1 MNADIAAV
9 PDAQRAT
16 EGALEEF
23 PQPKCLALIVSKGT
37 LDQAYPPLV
46 MATTAASMGWEVAI
60 FFTFY
65 GLDIVHKDRM
75 PKLSVSPV
83 GNPAMPPPMK
93 KVPVHIPTLIGAL
106 PGMSSAATKMMKS
119 WMQKAHLAT
128 IPELLEIANEL
139 GVRMYACNTTLN
151 VMGVSKDDLIDG
163 VEFAGA
169 PAFLDFAG
177 DSDVQ
182 LFI

>member
-1 MNADIAAV
+1 MKAEIAAV
-9 PDAQRAT
+9 PNVEAAP
-16 EGALEEF
+16 EVL
-23 PQPKCLALIVSKGT
+23 PQPKRLALIVSKGT

-65 GLDIVHKDRM
+65 GLDIVHKGRM

-83 GNPAMPPPMK
+83 GNPAMPPPMN
-93 KVPVHIPTLIGAL
+93 KVPVHIPTLVGAL
-106 PGMSSAATKMMKS
+106 PGMKSAATKMMQS
-119 WMQKAHLAT
+119 WMAKANLAS
-128 IPELLEIANEL
+128 IPELLEIAKEL
-139 GVRMYACNTTLN
+139 GIRMYACNTTLS
-151 VMGVSKDDLIDG
+151 VMGVAKEDLIDG

-177 DSDVQ
+177 ESDVQ

>member
-1 MNADIAAV
+1 MSAEIAAL
-9 PDAQRAT
+9 PGAQEAP
-16 EGALEEF
+16 EGL
-23 PQPKCLALIVSKGT
+23 PQPKRLALIVSKGT

-65 GLDIVHKDRM
+65 GLDIVHRDRM
-75 PKLSVSPV
+75 PRLSVSPV
-83 GNPAMPPPMK
+83 GNPAMPPPIK
-93 KVPVHIPTLIGAL
+93 KVPVHIPTLIGAM
-106 PGMSSAATKMMKS
+106 PGMKSAATKMMKS
-119 WMQKAHLAT
+119 WIERANLAT
-128 IPELLEIANEL
+128 IPELLGIANEL
-139 GVRMYACNTTLN
+139 GIHMYACNTTLS
-151 VMGVSKDDLIDG
+151 VMGVSKEDLIEG

-177 DSDVQ
+177 ESDVQ

>member
-1 MNADIAAV
+1 MKPETMVVSD
-9 PDAQRAT
+9 PPQ
-16 EGALEEF
+16 EE
-23 PQPKCLALIVSKGT
+23 QEARPKRLALIVSKGT

-46 MATTAASMGWEVAI
+46 MATTAASMGWEVGI

-65 GLDIVHKDRM
+65 GLDIVHKERM
-75 PKLSVSPV
+75 TKLSVSPI
-83 GNPAMPPPMK
+83 GNPAMPPPLK
-93 KVPVHIPTLIGAL
+93 KIPMHIPTLVGAL
-106 PGMSSAATKMMKS
+106 PGMKSAATKMMKS
-119 WMQKAHLAT
+119 WMSKANLVS
-128 IPELLEIANEL
+128 IPELLDIAREL
-139 GVRMYACNTTLN
+139 DVRMFACNTTLV
-151 VMGVSKDDLIDG
+151 VMDGAKEDLIEG

>member
-1 MNADIAAV
+1 VRTDIAAV
-9 PDAQRAT
+9 PDVQRA
-16 EGALEEF
+16 AEEA
-23 PQPKCLALIVSKGT
+23 PQPKRLALIVSKGT

-106 PGMSSAATKMMKS
+106 PGMNSAAIKMMKS
-119 WMQKAHLAT
+119 WMHKANLAT
-128 IPELLEIANEL
+128 IPELLQIANEL
-139 GVRMYACNTTLN
+139 GIRMYACNTTLS
-151 VMGVSKDDLIDG
+151 VMVVSKEELIDG

-177 DSDVQ
+177 ESDVQ

>member
-1 MNADIAAV
+1 MKADVAAL
-9 PDAQRAT
+9 PDAQ
-16 EGALEEF
+16 EVPEDL
-23 PQPKCLALIVSKGT
+23 PHPKRLALIVSKGT

-46 MATTAASMGWEVAI
+46 LATTSASMGWDVAI

-93 KVPVHIPTLIGAL
+93 QVPVHIPTIVGAL
-106 PGMSSAATKMMKS
+106 PGMKSAATKMMKS
-119 WMQKAHLAT
+119 WMEKANLAS
-128 IPELLEIANEL
+128 IPELLQIAGEL

-151 VMGVSKDDLIDG
+151 VMGVSKDDLIAG

-177 DSDVQ
+177 ESDVQ

>member
-1 MNADIAAV
+1 MKADVVAL
-9 PDAQRAT
+9 PDAQEVA
-16 EGALEEF
+16 GDL
-23 PQPKCLALIVSKGT
+23 PHPKRLALIVSKGT

-46 MATTAASMGWEVAI
+46 LATTSASMGWDVAI

-75 PKLSVSPV
+75 LKLSVSPV

-93 KVPVHIPTLIGAL
+93 KLPVHIPTIVGAL
-106 PGMSSAATKMMKS
+106 PGMKSAATKMMKS
-119 WMQKAHLAT
+119 WMEKANLAS
-128 IPELLEIANEL
+128 IPELLQIASEL

-151 VMGVSKDDLIDG
+151 VMGVSKDDLIAG

-177 DSDVQ
+177 ESDVQ

>member
-1 MNADIAAV
+1 MKADVAAL
-9 PDAQRAT
+9 PDAQ
-16 EGALEEF
+16 EVPGDL
-23 PQPKCLALIVSKGT
+23 PHPKRLALIVSKGT

-46 MATTAASMGWEVAI
+46 LATTSASMGWDVAI

-93 KVPVHIPTLIGAL
+93 KLPVHIPTIVGAL
-106 PGMSSAATKMMKS
+106 PGMKSAATKMMKS
-119 WMQKAHLAT
+119 WMEKANLAS
-128 IPELLEIANEL
+128 IPELLQIASEL

-151 VMGVSKDDLIDG
+151 VMGVSKDDLIAG

-177 DSDVQ
+177 ESDVQ

>member
-1 MNADIAAV
+1 MKADIAVV
-9 PDAQRAT
+9 PDVQ
-16 EGALEEF
+16 GIPEEL
-23 PQPKCLALIVSKGT
+23 PQPKRLALIVSKGT

-83 GNPAMPPPMK
+83 GNPAMPPPVK
-93 KVPVHIPTLIGAL
+93 KVPVHIPTLVGAL
-106 PGMSSAATKMMKS
+106 PGMKAAATKMMKN
-119 WMQKAHLAT
+119 WMERANLAS
-128 IPELLEIANEL
+128 IPELLDIANEL
-139 GVRMYACNTTLN
+139 GIRMYACNTTLN
-151 VMGVSKDDLIDG
+151 VMGVSKEDLIDG

-177 DSDVQ
+177 ESDVQ

>member
-1 MNADIAAV
+1 MKADIAPVAE
-9 PDAQRAT
+9 AQRSP
-16 EGALEEF
+16 EGL
-23 PQPKCLALIVSKGT
+23 PQPKRLALIVSKGT

-65 GLDIVHKDRM
+65 GLDIVHKDRL
-75 PKLSVSPV
+75 PKLAVSPI

-93 KVPVHIPTLIGAL
+93 KVPVHIPTLVGAL
-106 PGMSSAATKMMKS
+106 PGMKTAATKMMKS
-119 WMQKAHLAT
+119 WTAKANLAS

-139 GVRMYACNTTLN
+139 GIQMYACNTTLN
-151 VMGVSKDDLIDG
+151 VMGVSKEDLIDG

>member
-1 MNADIAAV
+1 MKTNIDVI
-9 PDAQRAT
+9 PDSQVVSD
-16 EGALEEF
+16 EF
-23 PQPKCLALIVSKGT
+23 PEPKRLALIVSKGT

-46 MATTAASMGWEVAI
+46 MATTAASMGWDVAI

-75 PKLSVSPV
+75 PKLSVSAV
-83 GNPAMPPPMK
+83 GNPAMPPPMR
-93 KVPVHIPTLIGAL
+93 KVPFHIPTLVGAL
-106 PGMSSAATKMMKS
+106 PGMEGAATKMMKS
-119 WMQKAHLAT
+119 WMSKANLAT
-128 IPELLEIANEL
+128 IPELLDIAKEL
-139 GVRMYACNTTLN
+139 GIRMYACNTTLN
-151 VMGVSKDDLIDG
+151 VMGVSNDDLIDG

-177 DSDVQ
+177 ESDVQ

>member
-1 MNADIAAV
+1 MKADFAAV
-9 PDAQRAT
+9 PDVQ
-16 EGALEEF
+16 GVPEEF
-23 PQPKCLALIVSKGT
+23 PQPKRLALIVSKGT

-60 FFTFY
+60 FTFY

-93 KVPVHIPTLIGAL
+93 KVPVHIPTLVGAL
-106 PGMSSAATKMMKS
+106 PGMKSAATKMMKN
-119 WMQKAHLAT
+119 WMEKANLAS

-139 GVRMYACNTTLN
+139 GIRMYACNTTLN
-151 VMGVSKDDLIDG
+151 VMGVSKEDLIDG

-177 DSDVQ
+177 ESDVQ

>member
-1 MNADIAAV
+1 MNADVAVV
-9 PDAQRAT
+9 PDTHAQ
-16 EGALEEF
+16 EESI
-23 PQPKCLALIVSKGT
+23 PQPKRLALIVSKGT

-46 MATTAASMGWEVAI
+46 MATTAASMGWDVRI

-65 GLDIVHKDRM
+65 GLDIVHKQRM

-93 KVPVHIPTLIGAL
+93 KVPVRIPTLVGAL
-106 PGMSSAATKMMKS
+106 PGMKSAATRMMKS
-119 WMQKAHLAT
+119 WMSEANLAS
-128 IPELLEIANEL
+128 IPELLDIAREL
-139 GVRMYACNTTLN
+139 GIRMYACNTTLA
-151 VMGVSKDDLIDG
+151 VMDVSKEDLIEG

>member
-1 MNADIAAV
+1 MRADIAAV
-9 PDAQRAT
+9 PDAQRA
-16 EGALEEF
+16 AEEA
-23 PQPKCLALIVSKGT
+23 PQPKRLALIVSKGT

-65 GLDIVHKDRM
+65 GLDIMHKDRM

-119 WMQKAHLAT
+119 WMQKANLAK
-128 IPELLEIANEL
+128 IPELLQIANEL

-151 VMGVSKDDLIDG
+151 VMGVSKEDLIDR

-177 DSDVQ
+177 ESDVQ

>member
-1 MNADIAAV
+1 VIADIAAV
-9 PDAQRAT
+9 TDAQRAT
-16 EGALEEF
+16 EEA
-23 PQPKCLALIVSKGT
+23 PQPKRLALIVSKGT

-60 FFTFY
+60 FFTFF
-65 GLDIVHKDRM
+65 GLDIVHKERM

-93 KVPVHIPTLIGAL
+93 KVPVHIPTLVGAL
-106 PGMSSAATKMMKS
+106 PGMKSAATKMMKS
-119 WMQKAHLAT
+119 WIHKANLAT

-139 GVRMYACNTTLN
+139 GIRMYACNTTLN
-151 VMGVSKDDLIDG
+151 VMGVSKEDLIDG

>member
-1 MNADIAAV
+1 MSANVAEVGAEPV
-9 PDAQRAT
+9 P
-16 EGALEEF
+16 E
-23 PQPKCLALIVSKGT
+23 PKRLALIVSKGT

-83 GNPAMPPPMK
+83 GNPAMPPPIK
-93 KVPVHIPTLIGAL
+93 KVPVRVPTLVGAF
-106 PGMSSAATKMMKS
+106 PGMKTAATKMMKGWLS
-119 WMQKAHLAT
+119 KANLAS
-128 IPELLEIANEL
+128 IPELVAIAQEL
-139 GVRMYACNTTLN
+139 GVRMFACNTTLA
-151 VMGVSKDDLIDG
+151 VMDVGRDDLVEG

-177 DSDVQ
+177 ESDVQ

>member
-1 MNADIAAV
+1 MNAGIAAV
-9 PDAQRAT
+9 PDAQEAS
-16 EGALEEF
+16 EGL
-23 PQPKCLALIVSKGT
+23 PQPKRLALIVSKGT

-83 GNPAMPPPMK
+83 GNPAMPPPVK
-93 KVPVHIPTLIGAL
+93 SVPVRIPTLMGAL
-106 PGMSSAATKMMKS
+106 PGMKTAATKMMKS
-119 WMQKAHLAT
+119 WMSKANLAS

-139 GVRMYACNTTLN
+139 GVRMYACNTTLT
-151 VMGVSKDDLIDG
+151 VMDVSKEDLIDG

-177 DSDVQ
+177 ESDVQ

>member
-1 MNADIAAV
+1 MSAEIAVVAEPEPV
-9 PDAQRAT
+9 PDDA
-16 EGALEEF
+16 
-23 PQPKCLALIVSKGT
+23 PKPKRLALIVSKGT

-46 MATTAASMGWEVAI
+46 MATTAASMGWEVGI

-65 GLDIVHKDRM
+65 GLDVVHKDRM

-83 GNPAMPPPMK
+83 GNPAMPPPIK
-93 KVPVHIPTLIGAL
+93 SVPVRVPTLVGAL
-106 PGMSSAATKMMKS
+106 PGMKWAATKMMKGWLS
-119 WMQKAHLAT
+119 KVNLAS
-128 IPELLEIANEL
+128 IPELLEITREL
-139 GVRMYACNTTLN
+139 GVRMFACNTTLA
-151 VMGVSKDDLIDG
+151 VMGVGKEDLIEG

-177 DSDVQ
+177 ESDVQ

>member
-1 MNADIAAV
+1 MRADIAAV
-9 PDAQRAT
+9 PDAQRA
-16 EGALEEF
+16 AEEV
-23 PQPKCLALIVSKGT
+23 PQPKRLALIVSKGT

-106 PGMSSAATKMMKS
+106 PGMNSAATKMMKS
-119 WMQKAHLAT
+119 WMQKANLAT
-128 IPELLEIANEL
+128 IPELLQIANEL

-151 VMGVSKDDLIDG
+151 VMGVSKEDLIDG

-177 DSDVQ
+177 ESDVQ

>member
-1 MNADIAAV
+1 MKADIAAV
-9 PDAQRAT
+9 PDTHDA
-16 EGALEEF
+16 EEVSDQL
-23 PQPKCLALIVSKGT
+23 PAPKRLALIVSKGT

-46 MATTAASMGWEVAI
+46 LATTAASMGWEVAI

-65 GLDIVHKDRM
+65 GLDIVHKDRLRR
-75 PKLSVSPV
+75 LSVSPI
-83 GNPAMPPPMK
+83 GNPAMPAPVK
-93 KVPVHIPTLIGAL
+93 RVPVRIPTLVGAL
-106 PGMSSAATKMMKS
+106 PGMKSAATKMMKNWVS
-119 WMQKAHLAT
+119 RANLAS

-139 GVRMYACNTTLN
+139 GIRMYACNTTLN
-151 VMGVSKDDLIDG
+151 VMGVAKEDLIEG

-177 DSDVQ
+177 ESDVQ

>member
-1 MNADIAAV
+1 MRAGAATASEV
-9 PDAQRAT
+9 QAAP
-16 EGALEEF
+16 EGF
-23 PQPKCLALIVSKGT
+23 PQAKQLALIVSKGT

-46 MATTAASMGWEVAI
+46 MATTAASMGWDVGI

-83 GNPAMPPPMK
+83 GNPAMPPPLK
-93 KVPVHIPTLIGAL
+93 NVPVHIPTMVGAL
-106 PGMSSAATKMMKS
+106 PGMKTAATKMMKS
-119 WMQKAHLAT
+119 WMSKANLAT
-128 IPELLEIANEL
+128 IPELLDIANEL
-139 GVRMYACNTTLN
+139 DVRMYACNTTLN
-151 VMGVSKDDLIDG
+151 VMGVAKEDLIDG

-177 DSDVQ
+177 GSDVQ

>member
-1 MNADIAAV
+1 MKADIAAV
-9 PDAQRAT
+9 PSAQEA
-16 EGALEEF
+16 ADDF
-23 PQPKCLALIVSKGT
+23 PRPKRLALIVSKGT

-46 MATTAASMGWEVAI
+46 MATTAASMGWDVAI

-65 GLDIVHKDRM
+65 GLDIVHKDRL

-83 GNPAMPPPMK
+83 GNPAMPPPIK
-93 KVPVHIPTLIGAL
+93 KVPVHIPTLVGAL
-106 PGMSSAATKMMKS
+106 PGMKSTATKMMKS
-119 WMQKAHLAT
+119 WMSKANLAT
-128 IPELLEIANEL
+128 IPELLEIASEL
-139 GVRMYACNTTLN
+139 GIRMYACNITLN
-151 VMGVSKDDLIDG
+151 VMGVSKEDLIDG

-177 DSDVQ
+177 ESDVQ

>member
-1 MNADIAAV
+1 MRTDVASVHDLQEA
-9 PDAQRAT
+9 PED
-16 EGALEEF
+16 F
-23 PQPKCLALIVSKGT
+23 PRPKRLALIVSKGS
-37 LDQAYPPLV
+37 LDQAYLPLV

-93 KVPVHIPTLIGAL
+93 KVPIHIPTLVGAL
-106 PGMSSAATKMMKS
+106 PGMKAAATKMMKS
-119 WMQKAHLAT
+119 WMEDANLAS
-128 IPELLEIANEL
+128 IPELLEISREL
-139 GVRMYACNTTLN
+139 GIRMYACNTTLN
-151 VMGVSKDDLIDG
+151 VMGVAKEDLIEG

-177 DSDVQ
+177 ESDVQ

>member
-1 MNADIAAV
+1 MKAEMAPVPNAHETPED
-9 PDAQRAT
+9 
-16 EGALEEF
+16 F
-23 PQPKCLALIVSKGT
+23 PQPKRLALIVSKGT

-93 KVPVHIPTLIGAL
+93 RVPVHIPTLVGAL
-106 PGMSSAATKMMKS
+106 PGMKTAATKMMKS
-119 WMQKAHLAT
+119 WVSEANLAS
-128 IPELLEIANEL
+128 IPELLEIAREL
-139 GVRMYACNTTLN
+139 GIRMYACNTTLN
-151 VMGVSKDDLIDG
+151 VMGVSKEDLIDG

>member
-1 MNADIAAV
+1 MTTEMTAV
-9 PDAQRAT
+9 RDAQR
-16 EGALEEF
+16 EENAAR
-23 PQPKCLALIVSKGT
+23 PKRLALIVSKGT

-46 MATTAASMGWEVAI
+46 MATTAASMGWEVGI

-65 GLDIVHKDRM
+65 GLDIVHKARM
-75 PKLSVSPV
+75 PKLAVSPV
-83 GNPAMPPPMK
+83 GNPAMPPPLK
-93 KVPVHIPTLIGAL
+93 KFPMHVPTLIGAL
-106 PGMSSAATKMMKS
+106 PGMKSAATKMMKNWLS
-119 WMQKAHLAT
+119 GANLAP
-128 IPELLEIANEL
+128 IPELLEIAREL
-139 GVRMYACNTTLN
+139 DVRMFACNTTLA
-151 VMGVSKDDLIDG
+151 VMDVRKEDLIEG

>member
-1 MNADIAAV
+1 MTADIAVV
-9 PDAQRAT
+9 PGAQEVR
-16 EGALEEF
+16 EDL
-23 PQPKCLALIVSKGT
+23 PQPKRLALIVSKGA

-46 MATTAASMGWEVAI
+46 MATTAASMGWDVAI

-93 KVPVHIPTLIGAL
+93 KVPVHIPTLVGAL
-106 PGMSSAATKMMKS
+106 PGMKAAATKMMKS
-119 WMQKAHLAT
+119 WMSKANLAS
-128 IPELLEIANEL
+128 IPELLEIAGEL
-139 GVRMYACNTTLN
+139 GVRMYACNTTLK
-151 VMGVSKDDLIDG
+151 VMGVSKEDLIDG

-177 DSDVQ
+177 ESDVQ
-182 LFI
+182 LFV